1 MYHKASSNLICGFH
15 GCDVSVRDKAVNGG
29 MLRKSVNE
37 YDWLGSGIYF
47 WENDPER
54 ALEWAKTLS
63 KREGSSIATPSVVG
77 AYIDLGNCLD
87 LSKISSSK
95 PLKIG
100 YQLLVDS
107 CIKDGKELPTN
118 KNIGSNTDILLRF
131 LDCAVINQLIDFAKD
146 DDSFTEYDSVKG
158 YFTEGDCVYPG
169 GTFKEK
175 SHIQICVINP
185 NCIKGFFIPREV
197 DPNYPIP

>member
-15 GCDVSVRDKAVNGG
+15 GCDISTRDMAVNGG
-29 MLRKSVNE
+29 MLKKSVNE

-54 ALEWAKTLS
+54 ALDWAVTLS
-63 KREGSSIATPSVVG
+63 KRDGSSIKTPSVVG

-87 LSKISSSK
+87 LSKISSTI
-95 PLKIG
+95 PLKLG
-100 YQLLVDS
+100 YQLLVES
-107 CIKDGKELPTN
+107 CLKDDREIP
-118 KNIGSNTDILLRF
+118 KNVNVGNNTDLLLRY
-131 LDCAVINQLIDFAKD
+131 LDCAVINQLVDFAKD
-146 DDSFTEYDSVKG
+146 DESFTEYDSVKG
-158 YFTEGDCVYPG
+158 YFTEGPSVYPG
-169 GTFKEK
+169 GSFREK

-185 NCIKGFFIPREV
+185 NCVKGYFIPRNA